1 MGSALI
7 QILVLL
13 AIAVFLLLRFRSVLG
28 TREGFEKPPAKAP
41 DTKRDDRPEFEVIE
55 GGPDRDITDHVP
67 DGSDAAHAL
76 GAMKLIEPG
85 FSVAEFMDG
94 ARGAYEMILMAFERG
109 EIDEIQKLL
118 DEEVYQ
124 TFVDAV
130 GAREDQ
136 GLTVEADF
144 VGLREIEL
152 SEAEFDRDSQ
162 QADITVR
169 IVAELTSVV
178 KNAEGEIVEGS
189 PTEIKR
195 QKDVWTFSRK
205 MGADDPNWK
214 LVATG
219 E

>member
-1 MGSALI
+1 MSSALI

-13 AIAVFLLLRFRSVLG
+13 VIAVFLLLRFRSVLG
-28 TREGFEKPPAKAP
+28 TREGFEKPPEKTP
-41 DTKRDDRPEFEVIE
+41 DSKRDGRPELEVIE
-55 GGPDRDITDHVP
+55 GGPDRDITDHVA
-67 DGSDAAHAL
+67 DGSDSAHAL

-94 ARGAYEMILMAFERG
+94 ARSAYEMILMAFERG
-109 EIDEIQKLL
+109 EIDEIHMLL

-130 GAREDQ
+130 GSREDQ

-178 KNAEGEIVEGS
+178 KNAEGEVVEGS